1 MPSSSRK
8 AHQSPWRR
16 LIVKSKSLERMSS
29 SEEIDEKKNASRSPG
44 WAWLRTPPTRFVQ
57 NPLQRSAP
65 PRRSGILSGSTSN
78 MTLFLLRLNDK
89 MPQYCLLLSD
99 PCLTNARA
107 AAEILDASTMSGSYP
122 SSPPSSPNRTFF
134 RNSNNNSS
142 SLAEGEWD
150 TYTSPLLLLTGA
162 EALYGQMQVND
173 RLKVLY
179 QTIQTELTIVKEQ
192 LCDPWLAASQQSRS
206 QQAATSLGQ
215 ALDGLDSF
223 LNIRCR
229 LVVLQMRL
237 FSEGPSIFRLQ
248 TWQELLPASTVDHGS
263 MSPMF
268 TSLTKE
274 IKTWIAVLGTAS
286 HLEKCR
292 YVMCVGALS

>member
-1 MPSSSRK
+1 
-8 AHQSPWRR
+8 
-16 LIVKSKSLERMSS
+16 
-29 SEEIDEKKNASRSPG
+29 
-44 WAWLRTPPTRFVQ
+44 
-57 NPLQRSAP
+57 LQRSAP
-65 PRRSGILSGSTSN
+65 PTRSGILSGSTSN

-89 MPQYCLLLSD
+89 MPQFCLLLSD

-107 AAEILDASTMSGSYP
+107 AAEILDASTISGSYP

-134 RNSNNNSS
+134 RNNNNNSS

-162 EALYGQMQVND
+162 EALYAQMQVND

-179 QTIQTELTIVKEQ
+179 QTIQTELTIVKER

-215 ALDGLDSF
+215 ALDGLNSF
-223 LNIRCR
+223 LNIRCQ

-237 FSEGPSIFRLQ
+237 FSEGRSIFRLQ
-248 TWQELLPASTVDHGS
+248 TWQELLPASTLDYGS

-292 YVMCVGALS
+292 YVMRVGILCRTLHAIL